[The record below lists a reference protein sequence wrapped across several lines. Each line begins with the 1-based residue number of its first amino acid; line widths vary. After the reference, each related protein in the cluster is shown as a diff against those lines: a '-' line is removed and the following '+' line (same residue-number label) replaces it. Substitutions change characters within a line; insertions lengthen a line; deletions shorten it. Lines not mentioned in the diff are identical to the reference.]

1 VSVVVL
7 IECKSADKG
16 ESVNDELEYV
26 LNIVDLYHM
35 TILFGKFCSLNWER
49 IFLVIDD
56 LD

>member
-1 VSVVVL
+1 VVVL